1 MQPDPTFSKINK
13 LFKTASQPRWAVRRL
28 LNKLKGQS
36 QTEGHSRQ
44 KDKLFLQYGRLAQMQ
59 GFDQLYVLL
68 SFDCDT
74 PEDIAAA
81 EHLDGWLRQRGIKA
95 TYAVP
100 GTQLAQGANVYRRLA
115 EKGADFINH
124 GARPHT
130 EWREDRYWS
139 VTFYHEM
146 SPQEV
151 IEDIERGHEIF
162 YRVLERTPVGF
173 RAPHFGNFQATEQ
186 RELIY
191 DTLRKLG
198 YRYSS
203 STLPKFGLEHGPL
216 LDVGGLY
223 EIPLSGS
230 YATPFNILDS
240 WNYVQSPEQPSVR
253 NEYTALFI
261 QTVERLLTL
270 RVPGV
275 LNYYVDPAHVYQ
287 ADAFYQAMTYLIECQ
302 VQTIDYGWLLETVR
316 KCAVS

>member
-1 MQPDPTFSKINK
+1 LALSDVISK
-13 LFKTASQPRWAVRRL
+13 LARVASRPRWIARRL

-36 QTEGHSRQ
+36 QTEGHSLQ
-44 KDKLFLQYGRLAQMQ
+44 KDKLFLQYGRLAQAQ

-81 EHLDGWLRQRGIKA
+81 EQLDGWLRQRGLKA

-100 GTQLAQGANVYRRLA
+100 GAQLTEGANVYRRLV
-115 EKGADFINH
+115 ERGADFINH
-124 GARPHT
+124 GARPHA
-130 EWREDRYWS
+130 EGREGRYWS

-146 SPQEV
+146 TPQEIV
-151 IEDIERGHEIF
+151 EDIQGGHEIV
-162 YRVLERTPVGF
+162 RQVLGKAPVGF
-173 RAPHFGNFQATEQ
+173 RAPHFGYFQATEQ

-230 YATPFNILDS
+230 YASPFNILDS
-240 WNYVQSPEQPSVR
+240 WCHVQSPEHPVVGT
-253 NEYTALFI
+253 EYAALFI

-287 ADAFYQAMTYLIECQ
+287 ADAFYQAMTYLLERQI
-302 VQTIDYGWLLETVR
+302 QTIDYGWLLDTVR
-316 KCAVS
+316 NGE